1 MMLAMAMLAL
11 AAPNP
16 RALDA
21 PRKAY
26 SVCIKGFETSS
37 LKAKIDPAAY
47 STAVKGACQAEAA
60 ALARAL
66 VDFDVAMGSKRAT
79 ASANAQSDVADYVL
93 TSEERY
99 RDSVSASK
107 PQ

>member
-1 MMLAMAMLAL
+1 MMLAMALLAL

-26 SVCIKGFETSS
+26 SACIKEFETSS
-37 LKAKIDPAAY
+37 RKAKLDPAAY
-47 STAVKGACQAEAA
+47 STAIKGACQSEAT
-60 ALARAL
+60 ALAKAL

-99 RDSVSASK
+99 RDSVLVSK